1 MTHVFPGHWHCHG
14 PCVPYFPASWVK
26 YCWLFAHK
34 CHKSCTRSYTLLF
47 FVTQQSVSTRRCTW
61 RHMSHVFATLKLTS
75 TTHADTMQTLLRCT
89 PSRVRWLW
97 LSWLAYVVRA
107 GCFFWPRLH
116 IRAFP
121 SYFPRRAPCSHGTT
135 SCPSRLFDRL
145 HLFARANQPRR
156 VDTRSGGL
164 RGCRPPYRGRRT
176 RHGR

>member
-1 MTHVFPGHWHCHG
+1 MFG
-14 PCVPYFPASWVK
+14 
-26 YCWLFAHK
+26 WLLHTNV
-34 CHKSCTRSYTLLF
+34 KSCARFCYGYT
-47 FVTQQSVSTRRCTW
+47 VSVKAKGKAYRRDDAHGATC
-61 RHMSHVFATLKLTS
+61 HMCSQHSNSHQPHN
-75 TTHADTMQTLLRCT
+75 HADTMQTLLRCT
-89 PSRVRWLW
+89 PSRQSSPVALA
-97 LSWLAYVVRA
+97 LLHSWLACVVRA

-145 HLFARANQPRR
+145 HLLAWANQLRR